1 MGAAFYQR
9 WGEMSWIP
17 WRRKKED
24 NPAPSPKPAPEEPQ
38 VVIPE
43 IKPSNLQF
51 VNYIRALLILKNIP
65 FTKLRD
71 ELKKLPWLDILY
83 VVGIFIWIFMSYLF
97 VRQLMLVCSA

>member
-1 MGAAFYQR
+1 
-9 WGEMSWIP
+9 MSWFP

-24 NPAPSPKPAPEEPQ
+24 DTPPVPAPEPKEPA
-38 VVIPE
+38 VEIPE

-71 ELKKLPWLDILY
+71 ELKKLPWLDIFY
-83 VVGIFIWIFMSYLF
+83 VLGILIWIFMSCLF
-97 VRQLMLVCSA
+97 IRQLVLAFTA